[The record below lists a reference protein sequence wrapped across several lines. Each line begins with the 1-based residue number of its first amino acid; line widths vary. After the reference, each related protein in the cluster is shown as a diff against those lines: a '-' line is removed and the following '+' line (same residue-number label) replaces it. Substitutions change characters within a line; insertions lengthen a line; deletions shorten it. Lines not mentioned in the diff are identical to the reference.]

1 MAPRAEQVGGTAQ
14 TTDIITDA
22 RVYGTEK
29 DLTEDV
35 IAIDGVVYSL
45 KVDSRLLLSHRL
57 AETARSVF

>member
-14 TTDIITDA
+14 TADIITDA

-45 KVDSRLLLSHRL
+45 KVVSRFSC
-57 AETARSVF
+57 